1 MSIYWYNKKDRISK
15 KVSLVL
21 VERIPM
27 KPAVIVGDNS
37 NDRGVSK
44 VRWNSRMKV
53 TFDLDQED
61 NDNQTSQERN
71 VKHKLHQNK
80 GVKKLLNWLNTGDN
94 RNCTQ

>member
-1 MSIYWYNKKDRISK
+1 MIKAASITMSIYWYNKKDRISK

-44 VRWNSRMKV
+44 VR
-53 TFDLDQED
+53 
-61 NDNQTSQERN
+61 
-71 VKHKLHQNK
+71 
-80 GVKKLLNWLNTGDN
+80 
-94 RNCTQ
+94 